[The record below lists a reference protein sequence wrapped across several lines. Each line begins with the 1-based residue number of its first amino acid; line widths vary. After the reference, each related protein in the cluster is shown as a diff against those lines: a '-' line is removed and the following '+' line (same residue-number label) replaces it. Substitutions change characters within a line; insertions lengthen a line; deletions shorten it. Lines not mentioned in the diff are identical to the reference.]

1 VTRDQ
6 LSSRLSAAE
15 SMPVIQHSLNQLL
28 KALPAAEFKAL
39 HPRLEQVELVRDTV
53 LVEAGDLLT
62 HVYLPHSGVISLLV
76 RLSEGQTVEVATVG
90 RDSVFGAAAALDGA
104 ISLTDAVVLV
114 PGTASMLGIAELRTA
129 AERSPAFRTLLA
141 RHEQA
146 VFAHAQ
152 QSAACNA
159 AHSVEARL
167 SRWLLRA
174 RDLCDGQS
182 LALTQE
188 LLAQIIGVQR
198 NAISIVAHALQS
210 AGIIRYSRGH
220 IEITDLEGLR
230 ATSCECYQ
238 AVKAQRERLLQTPD

>member
-1 VTRDQ
+1 
-6 LSSRLSAAE
+6 
-15 SMPVIQHSLNQLL
+15 MPATHHAHNHLL
-28 KALPAAEFKAL
+28 RALPAAELEAL
-39 HPRLEQVELVRDTV
+39 LPRLEFVELVRETV
-53 LVEAGDLLT
+53 LAEAGAALT
-62 HVYLPHSGVISLLV
+62 RVYLPHSGVISLLV

-90 RDSVFGAAAALDGA
+90 RDSVFGAAAALDGG
-104 ISLTDAVVLV
+104 ISLTDAVVLL
-114 PGTASMLGIAELRTA
+114 PGTASMLDIADFRA
-129 AERSPAFRTLLA
+129 AADRSVSFRTLLA

-146 VFAHAQ
+146 VSVHAR

-159 AHSVEARL
+159 VHPVEARL

-174 RDLCDGQS
+174 RDLGEGEN

-230 ATSCECYQ
+230 ATCCECYQ
-238 AVKAQRERLLQTPD
+238 AVETQRDRLLKVPD

>member
-1 VTRDQ
+1 
-6 LSSRLSAAE
+6 
-15 SMPVIQHSLNQLL
+15 MPVIQHSLNHLL
-28 KALPAAEFKAL
+28 KSLPAAELEAL
-39 HPRLEQVELVRDTV
+39 QPQLEQVELVRETV
-53 LVEAGDLLT
+53 LVEAGSPLT

-76 RLSEGQTVEVATVG
+76 RLSEGQAVEVATVG
-90 RDSVFGAAAALDGA
+90 RDSVFGAAAALGGG
-104 ISLTDAVVLV
+104 ISLTDAVVLL
-114 PGTASMLGIAELRTA
+114 PGTASMLAIADFRA
-129 AERSPAFRTLLA
+129 AADRSATLRTLLA

-152 QSAACNA
+152 QSVACNA

-174 RDLCDGQS
+174 RDLCDGES

-220 IEITDLEGLR
+220 IEIADLEGLR
-230 ATSCECYQ
+230 ATCCECYH
-238 AVKAQRERLLQTPD
+238 AVEAQRDRLLKAPD

>member
-1 VTRDQ
+1 
-6 LSSRLSAAE
+6 
-15 SMPVIQHSLNQLL
+15 
-28 KALPAAEFKAL
+28 
-39 HPRLEQVELVRDTV
+39 
-53 LVEAGDLLT
+53 
-62 HVYLPHSGVISLLV
+62 
-76 RLSEGQTVEVATVG
+76 
-90 RDSVFGAAAALDGA
+90 
-104 ISLTDAVVLV
+104 
-114 PGTASMLGIAELRTA
+114 MLGIAELRA
-129 AERSPAFRTLLA
+129 AAQRSTSFRTLLA

-167 SRWLLRA
+167 ARWLLRA

-198 NAISIVAHALQS
+198 NAISVIAHALQS

-220 IEITDLEGLR
+220 IEITDLEGMR
-230 ATSCECYQ
+230 AKCCECHH
-238 AVKAQRERLLQTPD
+238 AVKTQRDRLLKVPDGISRNDGG

>member
-1 VTRDQ
+1 
-6 LSSRLSAAE
+6 
-15 SMPVIQHSLNQLL
+15 MPATLHSHNDLL
-28 KALPAAEFKAL
+28 RALPAAELEAL
-39 HPRLEQVELVRDTV
+39 HPRLELIELVRETV
-53 LVEAGDLLT
+53 LVEAGAPLT

-76 RLSEGQTVEVATVG
+76 RLSEGQTVEVAMVG
-90 RDSVFGAAAALDGA
+90 RDSVFGAAAALDGG
-104 ISLTDAVVLV
+104 ISLTDAVVLL
-114 PGTASMLGIAELRTA
+114 PGTACMLGIADFRAAADRSATLRA
-129 AERSPAFRTLLA
+129 LFV

-159 AHSVEARL
+159 SHSVEARL

-174 RDLCDGQS
+174 RDLCDGEN

-230 ATSCECYQ
+230 ATCCECYQ
-238 AVKAQRERLLQTPD
+238 AVKAQRDRLLKLPD